1 MIEHGASSS
10 RMVTACPSED
20 EVLAFAAGRLSPERR
35 KAAHLHFDVCEVCQA
50 LLNEAVHA
58 LAVAPTVHSVNDGVA
73 YGTQF
78 RPGTVVGQRY
88 VVRQF
93 VARGGMGEV
102 YEAFD
107 RELQERV
114 ALKTVTA
121 TTCDSPTAVRRLKAE
136 VQLARRVSHPNVCR
150 IYDFGTHAASAA
162 APPTCFLTM
171 EFVDG
176 QTLGERVRKGGALP
190 VDEACALARELLL
203 GLRAAHDAGVLHRD
217 FKSDNVILRGDG
229 ERPSPLMLDFGLARA
244 LDREGEPH
252 SSTHH
257 GFVGTFAYIAPEQL
271 DGEPHSTASD
281 IYSFGVVWFEM
292 LTGELPFKSRSSPAR
307 TTLVRLTRAAPLPSS
322 KNPQITRAL
331 DELVL
336 GCLRRSPG
344 ERFQTPA
351 DVLKR
356 LDAVVSRRRL
366 PRRWRDVAPL
376 SAAGLLAGTACLTLA
391 SYLSSPPNAETKAP
405 LTPASRAAAAPP
417 PAMSIVP
424 GAAAFG
430 APSTKAPV
438 RRDRVLQAGV
448 PARKPTRRGAATE
461 SAATLAPSSTPLLV
475 TASAAH
481 AEPPPPLET
490 RAGWE
495 DPFAPHER

>member
-1 MIEHGASSS
+1 MIKHDASSS

-35 KAAHLHFDVCEVCQA
+35 KAAHLHFDACEVCQA

-73 YGTQF
+73 WGTQF
-78 RPGTVVGQRY
+78 RPGTIVGQRY
-88 VVRQF
+88 VIRHF

-121 TTCDSPTAVRRLKAE
+121 TACDSPTAVRRLKAE

-150 IYDFGTHAASAA
+150 IYDFGTHVVSAT

-190 VDEACALARELLL
+190 VGQACALARELLL

-217 FKSDNVILRGDG
+217 FKSDNVILRGDA
-229 ERPSPLMLDFGLARA
+229 ERPSPLILDFGLARA

-257 GFVGTFAYIAPEQL
+257 GVVGTFAYIAPEQL

-292 LTGELPFKSRSSPAR
+292 LTGELPFNLRSSPAR
-307 TTLVRLTRAAPLPSS
+307 TTLVRLTRAAPLPSR
-322 KNPQITRAL
+322 KNPQITREL

-336 GCLRRSPG
+336 GCLRRSPD
-344 ERFQTPA
+344 ERFQTPD
-351 DVLKR
+351 DVLTR
-356 LDAVVSRRRL
+356 LDELTSRRR
-366 PRRWRDVAPL
+366 PRRWRDVAQFCA
-376 SAAGLLAGTACLTLA
+376 AAGLAAGTAYLALAHLA
-391 SYLSSPPNAETKAP
+391 SSPQADSKAP
-405 LTPASRAAAAPP
+405 PAWAPRAGAAVPPPPLAVVAATPA
-417 PAMSIVP
+417 PATPVT
-424 GAAAFG
+424 G
-430 APSTKAPV
+430 PSAQ
-438 RRDRVLQAGV
+438 RDRAPQPSLSAPKV
-448 PARKPTRRGAATE
+448 TRRAVLTE
-461 SAATLAPSSTPLLV
+461 SAATRAPSSTPLLE
-475 TASAAH
+475 TASASPPEA
-481 AEPPPPLET
+481 PPPLELQT
-490 RAGWE
+490 GWE
-495 DPFAPHER
+495 DPFAHRER